1 MPESPVD
8 IFQRLL
14 KHALAHKPVLQG
26 KGFRAEIDGD
36 GHLRLTG
43 LRAVDVTTMATI
55 IIPGNQGADL
65 ARWILEVYN
74 GHPRLHSG
82 L

>member
-1 MPESPVD
+1 MTESPVD

-14 KHALAHKPVLQG
+14 KHAMAHKPVLQG

-43 LRAVDVTTMATI
+43 LRAGDVATMATI
-55 IIPGNQGADL
+55 IIPGNQVADV
-65 ARWILEVYN
+65 AKWILEVYD
-74 GHPRLHSG
+74 GHARLHSG

>member
-43 LRAVDVTTMATI
+43 LRAGDVATMATI
-55 IIPGNQGADL
+55 IIPGNQVTDL
-65 ARWILEVYN
+65 AKWMREIYER
-74 GHPRLHSG
+74 HAALHSG